1 MQLNRDDQQT
11 WEEIRTLFKNTFK
24 SSFHFSFAT
33 VDNQGNP
40 HITPIGSLFLRKDF
54 TGFYLERFLSKL
66 PKNLEKNQRVC
77 ILAAN
82 SSRGFWLKSLF
93 KGRFTAFP
101 AVRLYGQ
108 IGEKR
113 LAKEEEIVLFR
124 RRIKPLRR
132 FKGYNLMWDDFKSAR
147 DIQFDSYE
155 PVFAGEM
162 TKDLWKS

>member
-1 MQLNRDDQQT
+1 MQLNKDDQQT
-11 WEEIRTLFKNTFK
+11 WDEIRKLFKNAFK

-33 VDNQGNP
+33 VDDQGNP
-40 HITPIGSLFLRKDF
+40 HITPIGSLFLNKDF

-66 PKNLEKNQRVC
+66 PKNLEKNQWVC
-77 ILAAN
+77 ILATN

-93 KGRFTAFP
+93 KGRFTTFP

-113 LAKEEEIVLFR
+113 SVNEEEIALFKKH
-124 RRIKPLRR
+124 IKPLRR
-132 FKGYNLMWDDFKSAR
+132 FKGSKLLWGDFKYAR

-162 TKDLWKS
+162 TTNLWK